1 MAQGPA
7 SETPGDAETAATE
20 TPDDQQGA
28 ETDPPILLEE
38 VPNRAETTS
47 AELATLLPRDSS
59 RRTLER
65 VGGETDL
72 ALKEV
77 ESHLAKTRQML
88 AGRPNVRTLQ
98 RSAAELSE
106 MLDHLRSL
114 EEELDDQLDGFGISL
129 GRIDRIAAVWVT
141 TDELAKTKEDAD
153 ATMLARIAAVLGE
166 IDADAQGSRRSS
178 QSAIDRARQTGESE
192 RRTR

>member
-1 MAQGPA
+1 MSPCTKAPARHWARVSTPRYVPARDLLLLGSVLWFPGPVAWAQGPA
-7 SETPGDAETAATE
+7 SETAGDVETAATE
-20 TPDDQQGA
+20 IPDDQQ
-28 ETDPPILLEE
+28 ETEADPPIMLEE

-65 VGGETDL
+65 VGGETDR

-98 RSAAELSE
+98 KSSSELSE
-106 MLDHLRSL
+106 MLNHLRSL
-114 EEELDDQLDGFGISL
+114 EEELDEELDGFGLSL
-129 GRIDRIAAVWVT
+129 GRIDKIAAVWKA
-141 TDELAKTKEDAD
+141 TDELAKTEEVS
-153 ATMLARIAAVLGE
+153 T
-166 IDADAQGSRRSS
+166 RRC
-178 QSAIDRARQTGESE
+178 
-192 RRTR
+192 

>member
-1 MAQGPA
+1 MNLCFHTVVWDRSWCCFCRRASLWFPGPVAWAQGPA

-20 TPDDQQGA
+20 IPDDQQGA
-28 ETDPPILLEE
+28 ETDPPIMLEE

-88 AGRPNVRTLQ
+88 TGRPNCALCKGPRPH
-98 RSAAELSE
+98 SA
-106 MLDHLRSL
+106 RC
-114 EEELDDQLDGFGISL
+114 
-129 GRIDRIAAVWVT
+129 
-141 TDELAKTKEDAD
+141 
-153 ATMLARIAAVLGE
+153 
-166 IDADAQGSRRSS
+166 
-178 QSAIDRARQTGESE
+178 
-192 RRTR
+192 